1 MTRTKATVKRRQ
13 QSRRVERGAQ
23 KARLPEPGLPPQ
35 AEQYDCEGA
44 RESTDNTDARIEED
58 RALPAEPR
66 NGGETSRNVEDE
78 SRNGGETTQDVED
91 VSRNGGETRRDVVD
105 EEKEE
110 EEEEDK
116 AIEDDG
122 EEGQLLLTD
131 YEKQREQRLKDNAAK
146 LASLNLPSLASSL
159 GPSRRPQRQTTSSKK
174 KIDDDYVPSS
184 SSDSQD
190 SDGYDTQDDCDF
202 QGAGLQVQQDQVL
215 DLDEDQAIEQAIAL
229 SLQIPA
235 DTVTKTKSKV
245 PRTQR
250 NKRQVSD
257 KKGSATKRR
266 KGVQEQFTAEEIAAI
281 FSIIDEQGNGK
292 FSVAELERVV
302 RFHDFTW
309 SKQEIAD
316 MIDIFDSDK
325 DGQLD
330 LPEFQSIFGRM
341 NMLRMT

>member
-13 QSRRVERGAQ
+13 QRRRVEREAQ
-23 KARLPEPGLPPQ
+23 KARLREPGLPPQ
-35 AEQYDCEGA
+35 AEQYDCEEA

-58 RALPAEPR
+58 RALPAEL
-66 NGGETSRNVEDE
+66 NNFEDG
-78 SRNGGETTQDVED
+78 SRNGGETT
-91 VSRNGGETRRDVVD
+91 RDDED
-105 EEKEE
+105 EEK
-110 EEEEDK
+110 EEEDK

-159 GPSRRPQRQTTSSKK
+159 GPSRRPQRQATSSKK
-174 KIDDDYVPSS
+174 KKDDDYVPSS

-215 DLDEDQAIEQAIAL
+215 DSDEDQAFE
-229 SLQIPA
+229 QIPA
-235 DTVTKTKSKV
+235 DNVTKTKSKV

-257 KKGSATKRR
+257 KKGGATKRR
-266 KGVQEQFTAEEIAAI
+266 KGVQEQFTAEEIPAI
-281 FSIIDEQGNGK
+281 FAIIDEQGNGK

-302 RFHDFTW
+302 RSHDFTW

-330 LPEFQSIFGRM
+330 LREFQSIFGRM
-341 NMLRMT
+341 NC